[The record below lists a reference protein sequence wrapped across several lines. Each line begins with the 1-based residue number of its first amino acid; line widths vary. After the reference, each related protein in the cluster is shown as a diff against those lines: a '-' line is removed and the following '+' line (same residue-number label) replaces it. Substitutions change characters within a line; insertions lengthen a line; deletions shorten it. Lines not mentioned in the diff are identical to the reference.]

1 MKTNV
6 LVVDDEKDFV
16 TALTERLE
24 GRGFCTAA
32 AFDGT
37 EVFRWLNQNSCDV
50 VVLDIGLP
58 GKSGMD
64 LLPEIKRSNP
74 VIQVIFL
81 TAASDVQTAVAGM
94 KLGANDYLIKPVV
107 FERLVEG
114 IRQAQARRAD
124 EEKALRMIETNKM
137 AALGVMAEGVAHE
150 ILNPVNIMVNE
161 AGWIEDLLD
170 DNQAVQT
177 ADRDEF
183 LSSLNRIK
191 HQGSR
196 CREILAKLLAF
207 GGTIDL
213 RPRAVT
219 LNEFLVSAL
228 EKFHRRAE
236 AQRVCIQTELTQEL
250 PAFFIPPEQLRLVV
264 DTIADN
270 ALDAMADEGGVLRV
284 RTLRLAD
291 VCAIEF
297 ADTGKGIAKGDLGRI
312 FEPFFSTKA
321 VGKGTGLGLSSSYRV
336 VKSLGGEIRVNSTE
350 GRGTTVTVSLPLPK
364 EEKP

>member
-24 GRGFCTAA
+24 VRGFCTAA
-32 AFDGT
+32 AFDGI
-37 EVFRWLNQNSCDV
+37 EALRWLSHNSCDV

-58 GKSGMD
+58 GQSGMD
-64 LLPEIKRSNP
+64 LLPEIKRTNP
-74 VIQVIFL
+74 SVQVIFL
-81 TAASDVQTAVAGM
+81 TAASDVQTVVAGM

-107 FERLVEG
+107 FEALVDG
-114 IRQAQARRAD
+114 IRQAQARKVD

-170 DNQAVQT
+170 ENQAVQT

-183 LSSLNRIK
+183 LISLNRIK
-191 HQGSR
+191 HQGTR
-196 CREILAKLLAF
+196 CREILARLLAF

-213 RPRAVT
+213 RPRMVN
-219 LNEFLVSAL
+219 LNEFLLSAL
-228 EKFHRRAE
+228 EKFQRRAE
-236 AQRVCIQTELTQEL
+236 AQRVSIQTELGPDL
-250 PAFFIPPEQLRLVV
+250 PVFFIPPEQLRLVV
-264 DTIADN
+264 ETIVEN
-270 ALDAMADEGGVLRV
+270 ALDAMAEEGGVLRV
-284 RTLRLAD
+284 RTLRQAD
-291 VCAIEF
+291 VCTVEF
-297 ADTGKGIAKGDLGRI
+297 ADTGKGIAKGDLGRV

-321 VGKGTGLGLSSSYRV
+321 VGKGTGLGLSTSYRV
-336 VKSLGGEIRVNSTE
+336 VKSMGGEIRVQSTE
-350 GRGTTVTVSLPLPK
+350 GRGTTVTVTIPLPK